1 VAGSA
6 PHGWIRWHELVRRP
20 VILAFALGMA
30 LVAACAPPPTVGG
43 APPPRG
49 PAPPGSPH
57 LALGE
62 PRDADPSDD
71 LVLDHRVLV
80 LSFNSRRQVPNWV
93 AWRLVAEDLG
103 EAPRSGAFHADELL
117 PPGIPGPRPR
127 DYARSGFE
135 RGHMC
140 PSGDRTATEAANEE
154 TFVMTNMQPQRH
166 ALNAGPWEGLERFER
181 SLATAGQQLFVVA
194 GGVFDEQPATLASG
208 IAVPRASFKV
218 IVALAPG
225 EDAADVTASTT
236 TYAVIMPNS
245 ADVAGTRWFDHLVS
259 IDEVERQSGY
269 DFLTRVAPDT
279 QARLEPVPATVPPI
293 LSPGAP

>member
-1 VAGSA
+1 MT
-6 PHGWIRWHELVRRP
+6 GWSRALARRWLLPLV
-20 VILAFALGMA
+20 VWAL
-30 LVAACAPPPTVGG
+30 ACAPPPLGG
-43 APPPRG
+43 AAAPR
-49 PAPPGSPH
+49 APTAPGSPH
-57 LALGE
+57 LILGE
-62 PRDADPSDD
+62 PKDADPSDE
-71 LVLDHRVLV
+71 LLLDHRVFV
-80 LSFNSRRQVPNWV
+80 LSFNPRRLVPNWV

-103 EAPRSGAFHADELL
+103 VAPRSGAFHADELL
-117 PPGIPGPRPR
+117 PPGVPGPRPR

-140 PSGDRTATEAANEE
+140 PSGDRTVTEAANEE

-181 SLATAGQQLFVVA
+181 SLAAAGQQLFVVA

-208 IAVPRASFKV
+208 IAVPRASFKI
-218 IVALAPG
+218 IVALGPG

-245 ADVAGTRWFDHLVS
+245 AAVSGTRWFDHLVP

-269 DFLTRVAPDT
+269 DFLTGVAPAT
-279 QARLEPVPATVPPI
+279 QTALEAVAAIPP
-293 LSPGAP
+293 PGAP